1 MLGAIR
7 KTIYIIY
14 TIALMV
20 FTVWYANFIYPII
33 FAHSDTKHAEL
44 VAEQDEEGKTEEE
57 RMFEKFLREQGETT
71 TTDLGYMV
79 VKEQYVKGHFH
90 HVGMTIEPDTSN
102 VCIKCHGAVP
112 HDRAKSIR
120 AFLNMHAFFLACEV
134 CHIPPKEGQ
143 PKWEFRWYDKSTGNA
158 IANPPGL
165 LTLEI
170 DKYGNYGA
178 KIAPGSIKNGVFRFI
193 NTAKEREF
201 VDEYLKKKDLLGE
214 TEQSKMKKV
223 IHRKVAEEPL
233 LCEKCHTDEGEPY
246 LPFAKL
252 GYPPRR
258 ISALTSTEVVGMVKK
273 YRKFYIPKFLLQDEP
288 FGKNSAGGGGV
299 KEDGKEKG
307 AVSDPGAPL

>member
-7 KTIYIIY
+7 KVIYILY
-14 TIALMV
+14 TLALMA
-20 FTVWYANFIYPII
+20 FTIWYANFIYPII
-33 FAHSDTKHAEL
+33 FAHSDSKHEEV
-44 VAEQDEEGKTEEE
+44 VAEQETGKTEEE
-57 RMFEKFLREQGETT
+57 LMFEKFLREQGETA

-79 VKEQYVKGHFH
+79 IKEQYVKGHFH

-112 HDRAKSIR
+112 HDKAKAIR

-134 CHIPPKEGQ
+134 CHIPPPEGQ
-143 PKWEFRWYDKSTGNA
+143 PKWDFRWYDKKTGQP

-165 LTLEI
+165 VTTEI

-178 KIAPGSIKNGVFRFI
+178 KIAPGVDKNGAFRFI
-193 NTAKEREF
+193 NTKKERDF

-223 IHRKVAEEPL
+223 IHRKVAEEPI
-233 LCEKCHTDEGEPY
+233 LCEKCHTDDRKPY
-246 LPFAKL
+246 LPFAEL

-273 YRKFYIPKFLLQDEP
+273 YQKFYIPKFLLQEE
-288 FGKNSAGGGGV
+288 KVNNEQGG
-299 KEDGKEKG
+299 EDKPETG
-307 AVSDPGAPL
+307 AATGI

>member
-1 MLGAIR
+1 MLGAVR
-7 KTIYIIY
+7 KTIYILY

-33 FAHSDTKHAEL
+33 FAHSDSKHAE
-44 VAEQDEEGKTEEE
+44 VVDAQEQGKTEEE
-57 RMFEKFLREQGETT
+57 QMFEKFLREQGETS

-102 VCIKCHGAVP
+102 ACIKCHGAVP
-112 HDRAKSIR
+112 HDKAKTIR
-120 AFLNMHAFFLACEV
+120 GFLNMHAFFLSCEL

-143 PKWEFRWYDKSTGNA
+143 PKWDFRWYDKADGEVVS
-158 IANPPGL
+158 NPPGL
-165 LTLEI
+165 VTTEI

-178 KIAPGSIKNGVFRFI
+178 KISLGVHQDGTFRFI
-193 NTAKEREF
+193 NSKKERDF

-214 TEQSKMKKV
+214 MEQSKMKKV
-223 IHRKVAEEPL
+223 IHRKVAEKPI
-233 LCEKCHTDEGEPY
+233 LCEECHTEDKEPY
-246 LPFAKL
+246 LPFAEL

-273 YRKFYIPKFLLQDEP
+273 YRKFYIPNFLMQDE
-288 FGKNSAGGGGV
+288 KSDDSKMNKA
-299 KEDGKEKG
+299 KEETG
-307 AVSDPGAPL
+307 SL